1 MVTWDEL
8 KRWKPEGLDSFID
21 LLVNS
26 RKKAVGGGDHIETM
40 DLSTGWEG
48 EGAAAAQQR
57 RDRLDRKTVLLLK
70 NIGELIKATA
80 EAQEGLGEVSTMV
93 VEAESRASHFGFKIS
108 ADGTTVTDPN
118 PIKKSFGD
126 LISPWDT
133 DHEEDKK
140 EREEHLE
147 ECKVHVRNAR
157 KKADEVDRAY
167 EAALLRIAG
176 GKVKSSGRLEDP
188 NPGLSKQPP
197 SNNTEEVAAW
207 WAAHTDAEK
216 QALAEESPEMVGN
229 LDGVEAKY
237 RNIANRKLLNRDL
250 QQYKPV
256 ADRLEQLKRANPG
269 KSESQLLSRDELLQL
284 KYYREAKNVEKALT
298 QNGGNTQLLIFQ
310 HGGDET
316 GAKHAHAAIAVGD
329 VDTAKH
335 VTTFIPGMGTD
346 VSKNMDRVTRDV
358 VHLKEVAEKQSSGE
372 SVAAIGW
379 VGYDAPPAPWE
390 SNPGKS
396 IKQWDFSVLGKRD
409 ARMGGDAGAKFL
421 EGIRDSRNAAISG
434 TSDVH
439 QSLLGHSY
447 GSTTASYAAA
457 QARPGVIDD
466 FGVFGSSGVKN
477 GSWDMNVPQGHRFV
491 SLFKDDPIRTANVSA
506 GFAYNHNGSLGMDP
520 YDDSG
525 FKKLNP
531 EGPGTKI
538 TGHSGYLVN
547 KSHAQWQ
554 LASIVVGKAH

>member
-126 LISPWDT
+126 LVSPWDT
-133 DHEEDKK
+133 DHEDDKK

-157 KKADEVDRAY
+157 KKADGVDRAY

-188 NPGLSKQPP
+188 NPGLPKQPP

-237 RNIANRKLLNRDL
+237 RNIANRKLLNKDL

-335 VTTFIPGMGTD
+335 VTTFMPGMGTD

-358 VHLKEVAEKQSSGE
+358 VHLKEAAEKQSSGE

-396 IKQWDFSVLGKRD
+396 IKQWDFSVLGTRD
-409 ARMGGDAGAKFL
+409 ARMGGDGGGEVPGGDQGFAQR
-421 EGIRDSRNAAISG
+421 RDFGNVG
-434 TSDVH
+434 
-439 QSLLGHSY
+439 
-447 GSTTASYAAA
+447 
-457 QARPGVIDD
+457 RPPVAPWPLVRIDD
-466 FGVFGSSGVKN
+466 GQLRRRAGSARGDRRLRRVWFAWGEERIVGYERSSGAQIRLPFQGRSDQN
-477 GSWDMNVPQGHRFV
+477 RQCRRWFCPQSQRKSGH
-491 SLFKDDPIRTANVSA
+491 
-506 GFAYNHNGSLGMDP
+506 
-520 YDDSG
+520 
-525 FKKLNP
+525 
-531 EGPGTKI
+531 GP
-538 TGHSGYLVN
+538 LR
-547 KSHAQWQ
+547 
-554 LASIVVGKAH
+554 